1 MAQRLV
7 LAADPANYQDCDACK
22 TGVAAFKVATK
33 DLTEE
38 AWALITNTA
47 ICDILTDATQKEN
60 CLKGVNMYKQIK
72 SGASDEAVCQEAF
85 DLCKTNY
92 VAIGAGVVGVGVLG
106 GGGYFAYTKYF
117 AQGAGGATV

>member
-1 MAQRLV
+1 MAQRLSSTY
-7 LAADPANYQDCDACK
+7 DIPNFQDCDACK
-22 TGVAAFKVATK
+22 TGVAAFKITTK
-33 DLTEE
+33 DLTE
-38 AWALITNTA
+38 ATWAILTNTA
-47 ICDILTDATQKEN
+47 TCDVIADAKAKEN
-60 CLKGVNMYKQIK
+60 CINGVNMYKQIK
-72 SGASDEAVCQEAF
+72 SGASDEAACQEAF